1 MERVGGGRGDVC
13 RQEEEKASRGGTV
26 ENTHTLNEPHGGGF
40 MRGWG
45 GEGGRSER
53 SGRHILTRPL
63 RLARSTALETASR
76 GESHKAVCCGAWR
89 IYTQRSIGTSCVL
102 TYHGCDL
109 RLKLTPEES

>member
-45 GEGGRSER
+45 GVGKAAEVRGVGGTFSPDR
-53 SGRHILTRPL
+53 SG
-63 RLARSTALETASR
+63 
-76 GESHKAVCCGAWR
+76 
-89 IYTQRSIGTSCVL
+89 
-102 TYHGCDL
+102 
-109 RLKLTPEES
+109 